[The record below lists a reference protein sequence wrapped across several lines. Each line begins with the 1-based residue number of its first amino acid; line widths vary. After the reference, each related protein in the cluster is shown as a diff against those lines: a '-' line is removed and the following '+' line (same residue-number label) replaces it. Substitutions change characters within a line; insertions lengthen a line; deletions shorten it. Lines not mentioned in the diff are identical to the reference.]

1 MSIGSRGSG
10 ECRKAGVQQRANGC
24 PAGVFLAN
32 TGAAAI
38 TIATGAQT
46 APDAATV
53 LADWRA
59 GASCSR
65 FQAKAAL
72 SNAGKLTAA
81 NTAVAASG
89 NALIQMAWADAI
101 VFKRNSPSITA
112 MATALLMTPTEV
124 DNLFI
129 AAVLITA

>member
-1 MSIGSRGSG
+1 MATATQIGGNLWL
-10 ECRKAGVQQRANGC
+10 VTLDNGTKEL
-24 PAGVFLAN
+24 VAN
-32 TGAAAI
+32 TSGANTSGAAIA
-38 TIATGAQT
+38 IATGT
-46 APDAATV
+46 AATPDAATI
-53 LADWRA
+53 LADWRN

-72 SNAGKLTAA
+72 SDAGKLTAA

-101 VFKRNSPSITA
+101 VFRRNSPSITA
-112 MATALLMTPTEV
+112 MATALSMTPTEV

-129 AAVLITA
+129 AAALITA